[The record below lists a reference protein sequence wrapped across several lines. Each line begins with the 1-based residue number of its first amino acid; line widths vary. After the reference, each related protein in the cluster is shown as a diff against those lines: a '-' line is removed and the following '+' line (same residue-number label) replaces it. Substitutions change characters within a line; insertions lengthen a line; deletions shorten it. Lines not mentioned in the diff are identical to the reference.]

1 MQLCSEFQG
10 VVVRCEVNIMS
21 SLQNLNCLSFVGE
34 NGNKTAQRGYSVE
47 SKLLILVEPKINVY
61 IVGK

>member
-1 MQLCSEFQG
+1 M
-10 VVVRCEVNIMS
+10 VVRCEVNIMS